1 MTGQLVLLRHG
12 QSTAN
17 AAGTFTGLR
26 DVALTEQGSAEA
38 NRAGLL
44 LLHAGIRPD
53 LVLTSTLERALHTAE
68 LVTDV
73 LGRDAP
79 IESTWRL
86 NERNY
91 GALTGMSKQNA
102 QAALG
107 AEQSVAVRRTR
118 TGRPPRM
125 SIRAWLALRRTPALS
140 WTAVGGTS
148 SNRNTLRRHPPV
160 QPVLSHSITP
170 ALRDGQTVLVVA
182 HGNSLRAL
190 CACMDGLTDGE
201 LADLNLP
208 TGEPLIYRFDG
219 DGGFCPRGGEYL
231 HPAARAAAAAVAAEG
246 GT

>member
-1 MTGQLVLLRHG
+1 VTGQLVLLRHG

-17 AAGTFTGLR
+17 AAGT
-26 DVALTEQGSAEA
+26 S
-38 NRAGLL
+38 
-44 LLHAGIRPD
+44 
-53 LVLTSTLERALHTAE
+53 
-68 LVTDV
+68 TDV

-86 NERNY
+86 NERNH
-91 GALTGMSKQNA
+91 GALTGMSKQGA

-107 AEQSVAVRRTR
+107 AEEFFAVRRTR

-125 SIRAWLALRRTPALS
+125 TIRAWLALRRTPAL
-140 WTAVGGTS
+140 
-148 SNRNTLRRHPPV
+148 
-160 QPVLSHSITP
+160 
-170 ALRDGQTVLVVA
+170 RDGQTMLVVA

-190 CACMDGLTDGE
+190 CACMDSLTDGE

-208 TGEPLIYRFDG
+208 TGEPLIYQFDG